1 MEVKKIKNK
10 KQYLGALERFEE
22 IFQAKPGTKAS
33 DEADVLAL
41 VIKDYEERH
50 YVIDA
55 PDPIEAIKYRMEQ
68 QGITNKQLADILGY
82 KSRVTDLFKKNR
94 KLNLSMVRK
103 LHVSLHIPL
112 QSLIKEY

>member
-10 KQYLGALERFEE
+10 KQYLAALERFEE
-22 IFQAKPGTKAS
+22 IFQAKPGTNES

-41 VIKDYEERH
+41 VIKDYEEQH
-50 YVIDA
+50 YVIEA

-68 QGITNKQLADILGY
+68 QGISNKQLADILGY
-82 KSRVTDLFKKNR
+82 KSRVNDLFKKNR

-103 LHVSLHIPL
+103 LHKSLHIPL

>member
-1 MEVKKIKNK
+1 MQVKKIKNK
-10 KQYLGALERFEE
+10 KQYLSAMERFEE
-22 IFQAKPGTKAS
+22 VFQAKAGTNES

-41 VIKDYEERH
+41 VIKDYEEQH

-103 LHVSLHIPL
+103 LHASLHIPL

>member
-1 MEVKKIKNK
+1 MEVRKIKSK
-10 KQYLGALERFEE
+10 KQYLAALERFED
-22 IFQAKPGTKAS
+22 ILQSKPGTIES

-41 VIKDYEERH
+41 VIKDYENQH
-50 YVIDA
+50 YIIEA

-68 QGITNKQLADILGY
+68 QGISNKQLADILGY

-103 LHVSLHIPL
+103 LHASLHIPL
-112 QSLIKEY
+112 ESLVKEY